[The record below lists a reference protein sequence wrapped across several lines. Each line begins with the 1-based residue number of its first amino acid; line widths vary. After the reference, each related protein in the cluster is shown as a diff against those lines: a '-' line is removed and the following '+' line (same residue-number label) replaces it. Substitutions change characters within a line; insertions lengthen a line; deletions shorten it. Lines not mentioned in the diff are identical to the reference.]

1 MSDTPTK
8 PKTIV
13 LLSGSTGRTCDVVI
27 RAALAQFESP
37 NVSTLHKTYVRS
49 AESATQIVKEAART
63 GSVIFHSI
71 VAPEVREA
79 VVHQCKTLNVPVV
92 DVLGPVLALLEDHL
106 GESPRGRP
114 GLSYQRQK
122 EYFDRIDAVSFTLTH
137 DDGCHI
143 QGLSEADA
151 VIVGVSRVS
160 KSVTCFYLAYRGVRA
175 ANVPLIPDCEPPQEL
190 LAIDRRKVIG
200 LTMNPNRLERVR
212 EVRIGMMGPGPFQQ
226 YGDAREIEREIKFAN
241 TLMARQGWRKIDV
254 SYMSVE
260 EVAKEVMS
268 MLDK

>member
-8 PKTIV
+8 PTIV
-13 LLSGSTGRTCDVVI
+13 LLSGSTGRTCGEVF
-27 RAALAQFESP
+27 RAALAQFDSP
-37 NVSTLHKTYVRS
+37 DVNLIHMTKVRS
-49 AESATQIVKEAART
+49 VEEATATVKQAAESKA
-63 GSVIFHSI
+63 VILHSI
-71 VAPEVREA
+71 VDRAVRDEVLD
-79 VVHQCKTLNVPVV
+79 HCKKLNVPVI
-92 DVLGPVLALLEDHL
+92 DVLGPVLAILEDHL
-106 GESPRGRP
+106 GQSPQGRP
-114 GLSYQRQK
+114 GLSYQHRK
-122 EYFDRIDAVSFTLTH
+122 EHFDRMDAVSYTLAH
-137 DDGCHI
+137 DDGCRI
-143 QGLSEADA
+143 QGLPEADV
-151 VIVGVSRVS
+151 VIVGVSRAS

-200 LTMNPNRLERVR
+200 LTMNPNRLARVR
-212 EVRIGMMGPGPFQQ
+212 EVRIEMMGPGPFQQ

-260 EVAKEVMS
+260 EVAKEVIS